1 MRIHRPLLRSVRAMA
16 PASPQARL
24 VAKSLAELL
33 RKRRRGVQLLGPWL
47 LFWPFDRP
55 SPRISLWSLVAS
67 ISYGYRPRRSDLN
80 PAIHA
85 LRSSHTYKQA
95 ERSLRCSV
103 VSPFTRGLNYR
114 ELLDGWR
121 DQPPERL
128 FVFHHFDRLG
138 YFPRC
143 WLEQLLACQADGWQV
158 VVSTSF
164 LTGADRQRLRE
175 RGVLIADRANQGLC
189 LGAYRDLSLLIQS
202 EPRLRDHLRSLVLC
216 NDSTLPVGQPA
227 IFVEQLRRWLQLESD
242 EQPTLAGLTDSAQRN
257 AYHLQ
262 SYCLFA
268 NNALLRSIEW
278 LRFWQNFVPAGSK
291 DELID
296 KGEIGLS
303 QHLLTSGTRLVPA
316 YPLIRLLLSAQTI
329 AAELERFRIEHPM
342 YVNTTLFAWQ
352 SLLAEGFPFVKK
364 QILFDRINLQ
374 GQTVAITSLSQ
385 WIERDHMQMLQ
396 EDLEALFM
404 SRFSEG
410 LVDP

>member
-1 MRIHRPLLRSVRAMA
+1 MRVHLPLLRSVRAMA

-24 VAKSLAELL
+24 VARSLAGLL
-33 RKRRRGVQLLGPWL
+33 RKRRRSVQLLGPWL

-55 SPRISLWSLVAS
+55 SPRISLWRLVAS

-85 LRSSHTYKQA
+85 LRSSHTYRQV
-95 ERSLRCSV
+95 ERSLRRSV

-121 DQPPERL
+121 DQPPGRL

-143 WLEQLLACQADGWQV
+143 WLEQLHACQADGWQV

-164 LTGADRQRLRE
+164 LTGADRQSLCE
-175 RGVLIADRANQGLC
+175 RGVLIADRVNQGLC

-202 EPRLRDHLRSLVLC
+202 KPRLRDHLRSLVLC

-227 IFVEQLRRWLQLESD
+227 IFVEQLRRWLRLESD
-242 EQPTLAGLTDSAQRN
+242 ERATLASLTDSAQRK

-262 SYCLFA
+262 SYCLYA
-268 NNALLRSIEW
+268 NHALLSSVQW
-278 LRFWQNFVPAGSK
+278 LHFWQNFVPDGSK

-296 KGEIGLS
+296 QGEIGLS
-303 QHLLTSGTRLVPA
+303 QHLLAGGTRLAPA
-316 YPLIRLLLSAQTI
+316 YPLVRLLLTAQAI

-342 YVNTTLFAWQ
+342 HVNTTLFAWQ
-352 SLLAEGFPFVKK
+352 TLLAEGFPFVKK
-364 QILFDRINLQ
+364 QILLDQINLQ
-374 GQTVAITSLSQ
+374 GQPVAITSLAR
-385 WIERDHMQMLQ
+385 WIEADRMQLLQ
-396 EDLEALFM
+396 EDLQALFV
-404 SRFSEG
+404 SRFSKG

>member
-1 MRIHRPLLRSVRAMA
+1 MPWLRCAGSKTSLFVCAASSLHACSPLAVALRAGDG
-16 PASPQARL
+16 ARL
-24 VAKSLAELL
+24 
-33 RKRRRGVQLLGPWL
+33 
-47 LFWPFDRP
+47 P
-55 SPRISLWSLVAS
+55 SAPRISLWRLVAS
-67 ISYGYRPRRSDLN
+67 ISYGYRPRRSDLD
-80 PAIHA
+80 PAIQA
-85 LRSSHTYKQA
+85 LRSSHTYQQA
-95 ERSLRCSV
+95 VSSLRCSV

-128 FVFHHFDRLG
+128 FIFHHFDRLG

-143 WLEQLLACQADGWQV
+143 WLEQLLACKADGWQV

-164 LTGADRQRLRE
+164 LAGSARQHLRE
-175 RGVLIADRANQGLC
+175 HGVLIADRVNQGLC

-202 EPRLRDHLRSLVLC
+202 EPQLRDNLRSLVLC
-216 NDSTLPVGQPA
+216 NDSTLPVARPA
-227 IFVEQLRRWLQLESD
+227 IFLEQLRRWTRFEGCD
-242 EQPTLAGLTDSAQRN
+242 QPTLAGLTDSAQRN

-262 SYCLFA
+262 SYCLYA
-268 NNALLRSIEW
+268 NDALLRSIEW
-278 LRFWQNFVPAGSK
+278 LQFWQNFVPAGSK

-296 KGEIGLS
+296 QGEIGLS
-303 QHLLTSGTRLVPA
+303 QHLLASGTRLAPA

-329 AAELERFRIEHPM
+329 AAELECFRIEHPM

-364 QILFDRINLQ
+364 QILFEQINLQ
-374 GQTVAITSLSQ
+374 GQAVAITSLSQ
-385 WIERDHMQMLQ
+385 WIESDHMQMLQ
-396 EDLEALFM
+396 ADLEALFV